1 MRSKMS
7 GSGKA
12 YLFLLPNLF
21 GTVCFVLIPF
31 LDVFRRS
38 CLQAVGSGFVGLSNY
53 RAVLENK
60 AFRLAAAN
68 TARFMAVCIPLL
80 LLLSLWVAVMFQSM
94 ADAGCRKR
102 RGKTS
107 GAWGGRRK
115 NGILAISRIKTG
127 FTLPMA
133 IPAASVVVFFRMLF
147 DEKGWLNLLAGW
159 LGFLGRD
166 WLNGGCA
173 FWVLV
178 VCYIWKNLGYD
189 MILWMTGIA
198 GIEKEQYEAA
208 RVQGAG
214 GFACF
219 WYITLPQLRATA
231 YVTALLSFV
240 NGFRVFR
247 EAYLLS
253 GDYPHESIYMLQ
265 HLFNNWFVNLDIQ
278 KLTAAASL
286 LVLATGIFLFAAGTL
301 ARVLA
306 PENRGKRRRVSTSE
320 HKGKPLHFF
329 VDSGESL
336 PVSAPEY
343 KGKLHKAEELAGHGE
358 KPADTGKR
366 KRRKGRKDS

>member
-1 MRSKMS
+1 MS

-12 YLFLLPNLF
+12 YLFLLPNLL
-21 GTVCFVLIPF
+21 GTAWFVLIPF

-68 TARFMAVCIPLL
+68 TARFMAICLPLL
-80 LLLSLWVAVMFQSM
+80 LLSSLGVAVMFQNITDKDS
-94 ADAGCRKR
+94 RTK
-102 RGKTS
+102 K
-107 GAWGGRRK
+107 GGM
-115 NGILAISRIKTG
+115 SWIKTG

-133 IPAASVVVFFRMLF
+133 IPAASVVVFFQMLF
-147 DEKGWLNLLAGW
+147 DEKGWLNLLARR

-166 WLNGGCA
+166 WLNCSYA
-173 FWVLV
+173 FWVLI

-189 MILWMTGIA
+189 MILWLTGIV

-214 GFACF
+214 ELTCF
-219 WYITLPQLRATA
+219 WYITLPQLKETA
-231 YVTALLSFV
+231 FVTALLSFI

-253 GDYPHESIYMLQ
+253 GDYPNESIYMLQ
-265 HLFNNWFVNLDIQ
+265 HLFNNWFVSLDIQ

-286 LVLATGIFLFAAGTL
+286 LVFVTGIFLLAAGGL
-301 ARVLA
+301 LRILVM
-306 PENRGKRRRVSTSE
+306 G
-320 HKGKPLHFF
+320 
-329 VDSGESL
+329 
-336 PVSAPEY
+336 
-343 KGKLHKAEELAGHGE
+343 
-358 KPADTGKR
+358 
-366 KRRKGRKDS
+366 KGREN